1 MEFSGFSFQHLC
13 TYIQAKCIDKVNPE
27 LEKLHTYILVT
38 ITLVTVF
45 VCLLVGLFFF
55 FLGGSRSS
63 FSSHL
68 MMTGT
73 NMATKHVSSLLLV
86 KENLLD

>member
-45 VCLLVGLFFF
+45 VCWLVCFVF

-86 KENLLD
+86 KENLLN